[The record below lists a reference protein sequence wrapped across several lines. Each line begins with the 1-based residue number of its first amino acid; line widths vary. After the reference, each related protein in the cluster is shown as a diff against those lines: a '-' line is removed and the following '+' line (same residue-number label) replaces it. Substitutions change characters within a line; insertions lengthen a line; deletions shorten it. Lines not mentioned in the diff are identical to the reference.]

1 MPNIAGSVPVTGF
14 IAPADATDTY
24 ASHSEQY
31 GLGGYRSVADLTA
44 LDAITS
50 ERRKEGMK
58 VFVISE
64 NIEYQLLGGITNSDW
79 YPIGK
84 SQIFTAGSGQVDFVV
99 TLFVVNDI
107 LVFANGVEQ
116 SDNCSISGQTVTFN
130 DALAGM
136 KIKIVNL
143 S

>member
-1 MPNIAGSVPVTGF
+1 MPNIAGSVPIGGF
-14 IAPADATDTY
+14 IAPTDASDVYSTHIDTF
-24 ASHSEQY
+24 
-31 GLGGYRSVADLTA
+31 GRGGYRGVADLTA
-44 LDAITS
+44 RDAITTDRRS
-50 ERRKEGMK
+50 EWMR
-58 VFVISE
+58 VFVASE

-79 YPIGK
+79 YPMGK